1 MNVGRTKDERR
12 QNEDVVKSERKSPTP
27 SSSPAGIGVITRI
40 TRMKHAIKTIREIR
54 VIRGLYLGDFNT
66 NYTNH
71 TNVERVESVGIIHG
85 QFMAIRDNKNF
96 TIYCV

>member
-1 MNVGRTKDERR
+1 MDRSNYTNYKNEACDKD
-12 QNEDVVKSERKSPTP
+12 KS
-27 SSSPAGIGVITRI
+27 
-40 TRMKHAIKTIREIR
+40 EIR

-71 TNVERVESVGIIHG
+71 TNVERVEFVGIIHG

>member
-1 MNVGRTKDERR
+1 MFERDFEQR
-12 QNEDVVKSERKSPTP
+12 DSSEHEIRRRPTDRRE
-27 SSSPAGIGVITRI
+27 VIKRIFYYTRI
-40 TRMKHAIKTIREIR
+40 SHGSFTR
-54 VIRGLYLGDFNT
+54 DFLNT

-71 TNVERVESVGIIHG
+71 TNVERVEFVGIIHG